1 MRYHKKK
8 YISDCLNY
16 NFSYGFNGGKLTIL
30 DKRTNQEGY
39 HSILEY
45 LNEEFDLEA
54 EDSVNVV
61 MFWVRGDVS
70 EVSDLLNLQSS

>member
-16 NFSYGFNGGKLTIL
+16 NFNYGFTNSKLTIL
-30 DKRTNQEGY
+30 DKRTNEEGY

-54 EDSVNVV
+54 EESINII
-61 MFWVRGDVS
+61 MFWVGGDAS
-70 EVSDLLNLQSS
+70 EVMNLVDLQNS